1 MGFFR
6 TGCFVSA
13 FLNRSIVTDS
23 LFIMASAGSS
33 SRASATVVVAAA
45 AAASQD
51 PNEDEHHHHHHQQQ
65 QQQHQ
70 AAENEIPLLPEPD
83 PDSNLPSIKL
93 GETISF
99 EEMGPVI
106 INADGMLCILICSL
120 VI

>member
-93 GETISF
+93 VKQY
-99 EEMGPVI
+99 PLRKW
-106 INADGMLCILICSL
+106 APSL
-120 VI
+120 LTPMVCYAY